1 MHRFGWNAAF
11 VVLSVFATSPCWAWG
26 DEGHMI
32 VAAVAE
38 RFLDPG
44 VRDQVNEL
52 LSKDDDDTLTPG
64 DFASRATWA
73 DKYRDSDRNT
83 TKVRYKATEQ
93 WHFVDMELDGP
104 NIDSACFNHPTIP
117 AQTPAS
123 KGPKDDCVVDK
134 INQFKAELSSPATPK
149 AEKLLALK
157 FLLHFVGDVHQPLH
171 AADDH
176 DRGGNDKF
184 VIFAHRTTCMKLHG
198 YWDTTLVQ
206 RLGRNFD
213 QVAGQL
219 VSEFSNKR
227 NSWMRGEA
235 ADWAQE
241 SFRLARDIAYA
252 LPPSVPDERD
262 NQCSELTPQYEDQAL
277 ATVREQLAKGGM
289 RLAITLNQAFRH
301 E

>member
-1 MHRFGWNAAF
+1 MRRYVYSAIILVSAF
-11 VVLSVFATSPCWAWG
+11 LGTSPCLGWG

-44 VRDQVNEL
+44 VRDQVNAL
-52 LSKDDDDTLTPG
+52 LSADDDTLTPG

-83 TKVRYKATEQ
+83 TKKRYEATEE
-93 WHFVDMELDGP
+93 WHFVDIELDDP
-104 NIDSACFNHPTIP
+104 NFDTACFNHPVVP
-117 AQTPAS
+117 EGVPAS

-134 INQFKAELSSPATPK
+134 INQFKGELSSSATSD

-171 AADDH
+171 SADDH

-184 VIFAHRTTCMKLHG
+184 IIFAHRTTCMKLHA

-213 QVAGQL
+213 QVGSQL
-219 VSEFSNKR
+219 ATEFSSKR
-227 NSWMRGEA
+227 NIWMRGDAGE
-235 ADWAQE
+235 WARE
-241 SFRLARDIAYA
+241 SFSLAKDVAYA
-252 LPPSVPDERD
+252 LPPNVPDERGHD
-262 NQCSELTPQYEDQAL
+262 CSELTPEYEDQAL
-277 ATVREQLAKGGM
+277 ATVREQLTKAGM
-289 RLAITLNQAFRH
+289 RLALTLNQALAR
-301 E
+301 